1 MSNTKVI
8 RPILPVAPEE
18 YDPAYMNQLAR
29 TLEVLINEVRNPL
42 TGINGLPDQNA
53 LSSLE
58 VGDVYQDSVTLKI
71 KVEGDV

>member
-1 MSNTKVI
+1 
-8 RPILPVAPEE
+8 
-18 YDPAYMNQLAR
+18 MNQLAR

-58 VGDVYQDSVTLKI
+58 VGDVYQDSGNLKI